1 MYSDNVHNDLCR
13 DRYEGQLNEFLLEN
27 KNLKEQLTTLK
38 VVSSDVEIC
47 FIENFI
53 LGCGG
58 PVGRCKG
65 GGARGPRFEA
75 F

>member
-1 MYSDNVHNDLCR
+1 MTKTMTITMTITMTMFTTNSCR

-47 FIENFI
+47 FIENQI

-58 PVGRCKG
+58 PVGNKI
-65 GGARGPRFEA
+65 
-75 F
+75 